1 MKGLHVA
8 LGTDGRMSGA
18 SGQVPA
24 AIHVSPEVS
33 AGGALGKLR
42 DGDVV
47 RIDAHAGTLD
57 ALVDADVWRGREV
70 ARLPAADAEANGHD
84 YGRELF
90 AAMRRSVVS
99 AEEGACTW
107 L

>member
-1 MKGLHVA
+1 
-8 LGTDGRMSGA
+8 
-18 SGQVPA
+18 VPA
-24 AIHVSPEVS
+24 AIHVSPEVT
-33 AGGALGKLR
+33 AGGALGKVH

-57 ALVDADVWRGREV
+57 ALVDADVWRAREV
-70 ARLPAADAEANGHD
+70 AVLSPTQADANGRD

-90 AAMRRSVVS
+90 AGMRRNVVS